1 MGDMMGGKSLKRTL
15 ESLQDRVG
23 EFDRKKMM
31 QKIEQNH
38 YVNSLEGNVWDF
50 ESAVDVLR
58 EEIVSRIKLL
68 NGMIM
73 KFDIEALTEPQSPDD
88 DE

>member
-1 MGDMMGGKSLKRTL
+1 MGGKSLKREK
-15 ESLQDRVG
+15 ESLEDRVSDF
-23 EFDRKKMM
+23 ERKKMM

-38 YVNSLEGNVWDF
+38 YINSLEGNVWDF
-50 ESAVDVLR
+50 ENAVDVMR

-73 KFDIEALTEPQSPDD
+73 KFDVEALTEPQTPGDD
-88 DE
+88 